1 MKKSKLKAKASKAWI
16 LIKDCFMRCI
26 VAFAIYVAADEA
38 WKFGERIIE
47 DFKMVFSGD
56 KSGGFYRLWDGLVLF
71 LAIYWLA
78 NELIKHF
85 KTSKEDSDE

>member
-56 KSGGFYRLWDGLVLF
+56 KSGGFSDCGTVWCSFWQFIGLLM
-71 LAIYWLA
+71 
-78 NELIKHF
+78 
-85 KTSKEDSDE
+85 S

>member
-1 MKKSKLKAKASKAWI
+1 MKKNKLKAKVSKAWI

-56 KSGGFYRLWDGLVLF
+56 KSGGFFRLWDGLALF